1 MCELRLFLAVRF
13 AALTSL
19 PSRALLVFLLSFLRC
34 WAPIW
39 CVSSPCPPSLSWP
52 AAAPPAAAPLHAGA
66 APLFFHHTS
75 TTQVSDPG
83 TTWDHHWD
91 PPGYRRA
98 CGIPSNPW
106 RCRPLGQWL
115 RDRASFQH
123 PACRAQADTALH
135 PLSDELAPLGSIG
148 GKQTQPSNSLDLGKE
163 SWSRPNLAVR
173 GHSGAQYRCL
183 EYTSSDNDLGRPRHV
198 TSPPDAARRRRMTVV
213 VVVAGRGEVLVT
225 VSYRKGQ
232 LSWRERRNRSRSA
245 SLGFQ

>member
-1 MCELRLFLAVRF
+1 VRS
-13 AALTSL
+13 ACL
-19 PSRALLVFLLSFLRC
+19 PSTVVSFLRC

-39 CVSSPCPPSLSWP
+39 RVSLPVLPLLPLPVLACRCSSCCCCTSPRRR
-52 AAAPPAAAPLHAGA
+52 

-106 RCRPLGQWL
+106 RCRSLGQWL
-115 RDRASFQH
+115 GDRASFQH

-135 PLSDELAPLGSIG
+135 PLSDELTPLGSIG
-148 GKQTQPSNSLDLGKE
+148 GKQTQPSNSPDLGKE
-163 SWSRPNLAVR
+163 SWSRPDLAVC

-183 EYTSSDNDLGRPRHV
+183 EDTSSDNDLGRPRHV

-213 VVVAGRGEVLVT
+213 VAGREELFVT
-225 VSYRKGQ
+225 VSKGASV
-232 LSWRERRNRSRSA
+232 LAREAQQVQKCEPRVSINSITAQIQSC
-245 SLGFQ
+245 